1 METTM
6 KNPFCVTLA
15 LLLFLVSSPAY
26 TQIISAV
33 AAGNWSDA
41 ASWVGG
47 VVPTANDD
55 VVIAAGHV
63 ITIDIATAACKNIL
77 LDGSTQFPLT
87 VTTPVGIAVYGS
99 ITVDTTGKF
108 VTVSAGTTVGTN
120 RSSVKIYGD
129 ITVYPGA
136 QFDMIKK
143 GSGTSDM
150 SIASVEFAGSTN
162 SNIYL
167 TQTNYGSSKEEF
179 NAITINKTG
188 GAKVILKSGNL
199 FMGDL
204 PSPTTTTNI
213 LTFVSGM
220 IEVQSDTSSWIILN
234 SNDDCIIGAS
244 NARYVIGALGKAM
257 IGNTTT
263 TKTFPIG
270 DVNGYRPVFLRQTIG
285 TAASNRYPYI
295 SARSIYGNPW
305 KDSSNISLD
314 IDKISRVRYFRLAYR
329 SAGAAAIGVTIDSIG
344 ISYGA
349 DDGVAPGNQNLRVAR
364 TFGDSMKTWTGISQ
378 TTPHTTSPAATPTM
392 IIADQ
397 IVPGD
402 SLKENRPM
410 YVALARK
417 TGTTENTL
425 AGGSNSVR
433 REGGIPASFV
443 LSQNFPNPFNPTTN
457 IEFQISHSEFV
468 SLKIFDVLGRE
479 VAVLANEV
487 NPPGAYQVSWDAAQ
501 FPSGVYFYRLQTGN
515 FTQTRGMILSK

>member
-1 METTM
+1 M
-6 KNPFCVTLA
+6 KIPFYVTLA
-15 LLLFLVSSPAY
+15 LLLFLVSFPAY

-55 VVIAAGHV
+55 VVLAAGHV
-63 ITIDIATAACKNIL
+63 ITIDIATAACKNIW

-234 SNDDCIIGAS
+234 SNDGCIVGAS
-244 NARYVIGALGKAM
+244 NSRYINGGLGKGL

-263 TKTFPIG
+263 SKTFPVG
-270 DVNGYRPVFLRQTIG
+270 DANGYRPVFVRQTIG
-285 TAASNRYPYI
+285 AAASNRYPYI
-295 SARSIYGNPW
+295 TARSMYGNPW
-305 KDSSNISLD
+305 KDSSTVSLD

-349 DDGVAPGNQNLRVAR
+349 GDGVAAGNQNLRVAR

-378 TTPHTTSPAATPTM
+378 TTPHTTSLAAAPTM

-410 YVALARK
+410 YVALACK

-425 AGGSNSVR
+425 VSGGSSVKR
-433 REGGIPASFV
+433 KDGIPTSWA

-479 VAVLANEV
+479 VAVLANEA
-487 NPPGAYQVSWDAAQ
+487 NPPGAYQVSWNAVQ
-501 FPSGVYFYRLQTGN
+501 FPSGVYFYRLQAGN
-515 FTQTRGMILSK
+515 FTQTRRMILSK